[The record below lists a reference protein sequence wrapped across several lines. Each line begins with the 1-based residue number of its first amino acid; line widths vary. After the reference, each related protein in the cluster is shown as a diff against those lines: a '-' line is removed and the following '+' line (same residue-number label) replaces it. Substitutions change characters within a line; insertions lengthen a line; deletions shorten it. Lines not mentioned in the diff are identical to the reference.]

1 MRKIERQMNAAILHR
16 KNWQLDNTRVE
27 YEEGN
32 CISRV
37 YLHGNKIAEVG
48 EGFINLYDGGWQS
61 ATTKSRLSAILRE
74 HGADDGIYQKNFK
87 WFVYNGKTKESEEFA
102 SGMTLR

>member
-1 MRKIERQMNAAILHR
+1 MRVIERKMNAAILHR
-16 KNWQLDNTRVE
+16 KNWQLDNTAVHYDAE
-27 YEEGN
+27 NEV
-32 CISRV
+32 SKV

-48 EGFINLYDGGWQS
+48 EGFITLYDGGWQS
-61 ATTKSRLSAILRE
+61 TTTKSRLSSILKE

>member
-1 MRKIERQMNAAILHR
+1 MRVIEEKMNRAIRER
-16 KNWQLDNTRVE
+16 KNWCNANTAVH

-37 YLHGNKIAEVG
+37 YLHGNKIAEIG
-48 EGFINLYDGGWQS
+48 EGFITLYDGGWQS

-74 HGADDGIYQKNFK
+74 HGASDAIYQKNFK

>member
-1 MRKIERQMNAAILHR
+1 MNRAINDRSDWKLA
-16 KNWQLDNTRVE
+16 NTRVE

-37 YLHGNKIAEVG
+37 YLHGNKIAEIG
-48 EGFINLYDGGWQS
+48 EGFIHLDHCGWKT
-61 ATTKSRLSAILRE
+61 ATTKSRLNAILRE
-74 HGADDGIYQKNFK
+74 HGTDDGIYQKNFK